1 VRTSTGPASILVVDD
16 DPEFL
21 AAATSILHEHGL
33 TVVGEAGTAAAAMA
47 AALELEPDAVLV
59 DVGLPDQDGVVL
71 AGRLAALP
79 WRPTVLLT
87 SADPDAAGDMLPRGV
102 SGFLHKSDLYDAP
115 LARIFGSPDTRPD

>member
-1 VRTSTGPASILVVDD
+1 VSASILVVDD
-16 DPEFL
+16 DPEFR
-21 AAATSILHEHGL
+21 AAARGILHAHGL

-79 WRPTVLLT
+79 WRPAVLLT
-87 SADPDAAGDMLPRGV
+87 SADPDAAGDRLPSGV
-102 SGFLHKSDLYDAP
+102 SGFLPKSDLPDAP
-115 LARIFGSPDTRPD
+115 LARILGSPDARPG